1 MASQQKRDDSE
12 RTVPNPVQVRKF
24 LGGLDYP
31 AGNQALL
38 DRARGE
44 DEDADEN
51 VALECVLDRVCDSLT
66 AGSPEGG
73 RLD

>member
-1 MASQQKRDDSE
+1 MASQQKREDSE

-24 LGGLDYP
+24 LGGPDYP
-31 AGNQALL
+31 AGKQALL
-38 DRARGE
+38 DRAREE

-51 VALECVLDRVCDSLT
+51 VGLVCVPDHVCDSLT
-66 AGSPEGG
+66 AGSPEVG